1 MNNLGNI
8 KVLPV
13 LTPADTTT
21 TVTEAFTTPVDVGE
35 CTEVEFD
42 LFNGTVT
49 GDTAVIKVYKDANT
63 TTTGGTA
70 IAFTYKLTAATAS
83 DSDGAWTAS
92 ASTGYT
98 MGADADGKILRI
110 NVDPALCDGYPYV
123 YLGIDPGS
131 SMTTFIHGVQ
141 ALLVLRYAQSVP
153 PSVID

>member
-1 MNNLGNI
+1 MNILGNV

-21 TVTEAFTTPVDVGE
+21 TVTEAFTTPVDLGE
-35 CTEVEFD
+35 CTEAEFD

-49 GDTAVIKVYKDANT
+49 GDTCVVKVYKDANT

-70 IAFTYKLTAATAS
+70 VAFYYKLTAATGS
-83 DSDGAWTAS
+83 DSDGEWTAS

-98 MGADADGKILRI
+98 MAADADGKILRI
-110 NVDPALCDGYPYV
+110 SVDPQLFGGYPYC
-123 YLGIDPGS
+123 YLGIDPGA
-131 SMTTFIHGVQ
+131 SMTTFIHGVT
-141 ALLVLRYAQSVP
+141 ALLVLRNMQSIP

>member
-1 MNNLGNI
+1 MSNLANI

-21 TVTEAFTTPVDVGE
+21 TVTEAFTTPVDMGE
-35 CTEVEFD
+35 VTEAEFD

-49 GDTAVIKVYKDANT
+49 GDTCVIKVYKDANT

-70 IAFTYKLTAATAS
+70 VSFYYKLTAATGS
-83 DSDGAWTAS
+83 DSDGEWTAS

-98 MGADADGKILRI
+98 MAADADGKILRI
-110 NVDPALCDGYPYV
+110 KVSPAQFADYPYC

-131 SMTTFIHGVQ
+131 SMTTFIHGVT
-141 ALLVLRYAQSVP
+141 ALLVNRFAQSVTA
-153 PSVID
+153 SVID